1 MRGVRY
7 SLLVTALIIT
17 ASISAVAD
25 ETVVEEAVPGNPD
38 RWSSFLPLMAE
49 EAYERGHEL
58 PLPFGVGINFITL
71 KRGIEVKEI
80 KVSRNGNDLD
90 VTDVIDVDAA
100 TYVDTL
106 MARVDAWILPF
117 LNVYFMGGWLDND
130 SEVDVTFTVP
140 TFPPG
145 SGTTNV
151 NVQSG
156 GNLTGSVW
164 GGGLQLAAG
173 YGDFFLMLDG
183 NFIYSELDSLL
194 DEVIQVAI
202 YSARTG
208 WNGKIS
214 GVPMRVWIGG
224 MYWDADR
231 TVKGTIG
238 DLSFEVLQGPTEPTN
253 LTLGTN
259 VELSKEWSLFVE
271 YAFNFEDLRMLA
283 LGTGYRF

>member
-183 NFIYSELDSLL
+183 K
-194 DEVIQVAI
+194 ACTGMPT
-202 YSARTG
+202 AR
-208 WNGKIS
+208 
-214 GVPMRVWIGG
+214 
-224 MYWDADR
+224 
-231 TVKGTIG
+231 
-238 DLSFEVLQGPTEPTN
+238 
-253 LTLGTN
+253 
-259 VELSKEWSLFVE
+259 
-271 YAFNFEDLRMLA
+271 
-283 LGTGYRF
+283 

>member
-1 MRGVRY
+1 MKRIIVAV
-7 SLLVTALIIT
+7 LVSATVAVLGAETAET
-17 ASISAVAD
+17 A
-25 ETVVEEAVPGNPD
+25 ETEALAARSD

-49 EAYERGHEL
+49 EAYERGYEL

-71 KRGIEVKEI
+71 KRGIEVKDI

-90 VTDVIDVDAA
+90 VTDVIDVDAT

-117 LNVYFMGGWLDND
+117 LNVYFMGGYLENT
-130 SEVDVTFTVP
+130 SEVDVTFTIP
-140 TFPPG
+140 TLPPG
-145 SGTTNV
+145 STTNI

-156 GNLTGSVW
+156 GDLTGSVW

-183 NFIYSELDSLL
+183 NYIYSELDSLL

-208 WNGKIS
+208 WNGEVN
-214 GVPMRVWIGG
+214 GVPTRIWIGG

-259 VELSKEWSLFVE
+259 IEISKEWSLFAE

-283 LGTGYRF
+283 FGTGYRF

>member
-1 MRGVRY
+1 
-7 SLLVTALIIT
+7 
-17 ASISAVAD
+17 
-25 ETVVEEAVPGNPD
+25 
-38 RWSSFLPLMAE
+38 
-49 EAYERGHEL
+49 
-58 PLPFGVGINFITL
+58 
-71 KRGIEVKEI
+71 
-80 KVSRNGNDLD
+80 
-90 VTDVIDVDAA
+90 
-100 TYVDTL
+100 VDTL

-145 SGTTNV
+145 SGSTNV

-183 NFIYSELDSLL
+183 NYIYSEL
-194 DEVIQVAI
+194 
-202 YSARTG
+202 
-208 WNGKIS
+208 
-214 GVPMRVWIGG
+214 
-224 MYWDADR
+224 DR

-238 DLSFEVLQGPTEPTN
+238 DLSFEVLQGPSEPTN

-259 VELSKEWSLFVE
+259 IEISKEWSLFAE

-283 LGTGYRF
+283 FGTGYRF

>member
-1 MRGVRY
+1 MKQFIIL
-7 SLLVTALIIT
+7 SMLIVTGTVFGA
-17 ASISAVAD
+17 
-25 ETVVEEAVPGNPD
+25 ETNEVDAAAGRPD
-38 RWSSFLPLMAE
+38 RWSSFLPLMAD

-71 KRGIEVKEI
+71 KRGIDVKDI
-80 KVSRNGNDLD
+80 KVSRNGNTLD
-90 VTDVIDVDAA
+90 VSDVIAADAT

-117 LNVYFMGGWLDND
+117 LNVYFLGGYLEND
-130 SEVDVTFTVP
+130 SEVDVTFTIP

-151 NVQSG
+151 NVQSSG
-156 GNLTGSVW
+156 SLTGTVW

-183 NFIYSELDSLL
+183 NYVYSELDSLL
-194 DEVIQVAI
+194 DETIQVAI
-202 YSARTG
+202 YSVRTG
-208 WNGKIS
+208 WNGEINN
-214 GVPMRVWIGG
+214 VPTRIWLGG

-231 TVKGTIG
+231 VVSGTIG
-238 DLSFEVLQGPTEPTN
+238 DLSFEVLQGPEEPTN
-253 LTLGTN
+253 LTIGTN
-259 VELSKEWSLFVE
+259 VEISKEWSLFAE

-283 LGTGYRF
+283 FGTGYRF